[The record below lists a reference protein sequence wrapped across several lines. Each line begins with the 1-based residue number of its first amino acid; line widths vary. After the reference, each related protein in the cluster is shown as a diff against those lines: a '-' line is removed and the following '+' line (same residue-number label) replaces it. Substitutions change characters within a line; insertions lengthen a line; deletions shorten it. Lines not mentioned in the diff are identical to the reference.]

1 MITKTITVEIP
12 AGLEVRPVA
21 VLVQVANQYNSS
33 IYVESGNKKVNAK
46 SIMGLM
52 TLGLRA
58 GESVTVHADGSDEED
73 AVAKIEAYLTGRA
86 EIIILIKKPCAH
98 HCPHGFLVFI
108 HNQQY
113 LLGV

>member
-12 AGLEVRPVA
+12 AGLE
-21 VLVQVANQYNSS
+21 
-33 IYVESGNKKVNAK
+33 VNAK

-73 AVAKIEAYLTGRA
+73 AVDKIEAYLTGRA
-86 EIIILIKKPCAH
+86 VINARA
-98 HCPHGFLVFI
+98 
-108 HNQQY
+108 
-113 LLGV
+113 

>member
-21 VLVQVANQYNSS
+21 VLVQVANQYSSS

-73 AVAKIEAYLTGRA
+73 AVDKIEAYLTG
-86 EIIILIKKPCAH
+86 IILMLHVTKFWQKQSFDIGAA
-98 HCPHGFLVFI
+98 L
-108 HNQQY
+108 NS
-113 LLGV
+113 

>member
-58 GESVTVHADGSDEED
+58 GESDEED
-73 AVAKIEAYLTGRA
+73 AVDKIEAYLTGRSVINA
-86 EIIILIKKPCAH
+86 RA
-98 HCPHGFLVFI
+98 
-108 HNQQY
+108 
-113 LLGV
+113 

>member
-12 AGLEVRPVA
+12 AGL
-21 VLVQVANQYNSS
+21 VQVACRYDSE
-33 IYVESGNKKVNAK
+33 IILESNNRRINAK

-73 AVAKIEAYLTGRA
+73 AVDKIEAYLTGRA
-86 EIIILIKKPCAH
+86 VINARA
-98 HCPHGFLVFI
+98 
-108 HNQQY
+108 
-113 LLGV
+113 

>member
-21 VLVQVANQYNSS
+21 VLVQVANQYSSS

-58 GESVTVHADGSDEED
+58 GQSVTVHADGSDEED
-73 AVAKIEAYLTGRA
+73 AVDKIEAYLTGRA
-86 EIIILIKKPCAH
+86 VINARA
-98 HCPHGFLVFI
+98 
-108 HNQQY
+108 
-113 LLGV
+113 

>member
-46 SIMGLM
+46 SIMGM
-52 TLGLRA
+52 MSLGLDA
-58 GESVTVHADGSDEED
+58 GESVTVSVEGEDEVE
-73 AVAKIEAYLTGRA
+73 AMKSIEEYLSN
-86 EIIILIKKPCAH
+86 K
-98 HCPHGFLVFI
+98 
-108 HNQQY
+108 
-113 LLGV
+113 

>member
-21 VLVQVANQYNSS
+21 VLVQVANQYSSS
-33 IYVESGNKKVNAK
+33 IYVESGIKQGNSK

-73 AVAKIEAYLTGRA
+73 AVDKIEAYLTGRSVINA
-86 EIIILIKKPCAH
+86 RA
-98 HCPHGFLVFI
+98 
-108 HNQQY
+108 
-113 LLGV
+113 

>member
-46 SIMGLM
+46 SIMGMM
-52 TLGLRA
+52 TLGLA
-58 GESVTVHADGSDEED
+58 SGADGSDEED
-73 AVAKIEAYLTGRA
+73 AVDKIEAYLTGRA
-86 EIIILIKKPCAH
+86 VINARA
-98 HCPHGFLVFI
+98 
-108 HNQQY
+108 
-113 LLGV
+113 

>member
-21 VLVQVANQYNSS
+21 VLVQVANQYSSS

-52 TLGLRA
+52 TLDFVQV
-58 GESVTVHADGSDEED
+58 S
-73 AVAKIEAYLTGRA
+73 
-86 EIIILIKKPCAH
+86 
-98 HCPHGFLVFI
+98 
-108 HNQQY
+108 
-113 LLGV
+113 LLLYMQMVLMRKTL